1 MPCLACHILCEIYY
15 FFSQYIQNTNMKLK
29 SCCKLQLTAQAQHA
43 SYCDYCM
50 QEDHKCEPLKH
61 RVSSRPALVHE
72 PNQSSLL
79 FSFSCFFFKKMYK
92 ILQIITTILFPD
104 SFSFQLNSWTTS
116 ANLYKLKEKKHFP
129 GLEHPSHCYT
139 HAHTPGGM
147 WVTTL

>member
-43 SYCDYCM
+43 SYCDYRM
-50 QEDHKCEPLKH
+50 QEDQKCEPLKH

-72 PNQSSLL
+72 QNQSSLL
-79 FSFSCFFFKKMYK
+79 CSLFFLFIFFKWIK
-92 ILQIITTILFPD
+92 ILQTITTILFPD

-116 ANLYKLKEKKHFP
+116 ANLQKQKKKPHIFQAQSIP
-129 GLEHPSHCYT
+129 HVVT
-139 HAHTPGGM
+139 HMLTPLVACG
-147 WVTTL
+147 